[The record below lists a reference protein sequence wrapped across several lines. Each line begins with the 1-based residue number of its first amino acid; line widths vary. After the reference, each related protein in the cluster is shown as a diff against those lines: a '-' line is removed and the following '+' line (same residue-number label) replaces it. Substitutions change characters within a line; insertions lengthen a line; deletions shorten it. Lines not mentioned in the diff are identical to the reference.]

1 MQKFEIFS
9 LYQMKLNDNYEL
21 LLEKINCAVDIK
33 QPQTLKLQ
41 YGLRELKLKIEIG
54 LWKLYISLAHYIFIE
69 NVIFIY

>member
-33 QPQTLKLQ
+33 PQTLKLQ
-41 YGLRELKLKIEIG
+41 YGLREL
-54 LWKLYISLAHYIFIE
+54 
-69 NVIFIY
+69 N

>member
-41 YGLRELKLKIEIG
+41 YGLRELNL
-54 LWKLYISLAHYIFIE
+54 
-69 NVIFIY
+69 N